1 MTKPQKRVPN
11 YKLQDLIAQR
21 LPFSN
26 YNASITATLDEKG
39 IYSLTHWRTTIAQLD
54 TNSEEVLYLDFG
66 YYSQTTSALQGRIIR
81 TLPRVYLESLWGQF
95 LKSGDTRSVRRLRG
109 MARIH

>member
-1 MTKPQKRVPN
+1 MTKPQTRVPN
-11 YKLQDLIAQR
+11 YKLEGLIAQR

-54 TNSEEVLYLDFG
+54 TNTGEVSYLDFG

-81 TLPRVYLESLWGQF
+81 TLPRVYLEELLG
-95 LKSGDTRSVRRLRG
+95 LYIKSGDTRSARRLKG
-109 MARIH
+109 MARVG